1 MAYAKAL
8 FLFLLINLL
17 TVSFCDDAAVM
28 SKLLAA
34 LSPAPSGWS
43 ASKDPCTWTNVNCDK
58 STGNVLSINLNPQS
72 ISGELPS
79 ELTQLESLRSLSVQ
93 KNSLSGPLPS
103 FANMS
108 SLQEL
113 YLDSNQFSSIPQ
125 DFLLGLPNLQ
135 IFSISDNGELI
146 PWKIPSYL
154 AESTNLESFYAS
166 NASITGVIPNF
177 FDSFPNLQN
186 LRLSYNNLTG
196 SLPGS
201 FGSTF
206 IQNLWLNNQ
215 QQGLSGT
222 IHVLSSM
229 TQLSQVWL
237 QANAFTGPIPDLSK
251 CVNLFDLQLR
261 DNQLTGVVPVSI
273 TALPKLVNI
282 TLQNNYLQGPIPDF
296 GNNVKIN
303 VVGNSFCKDTPG
315 PCDPQVTALLAFA
328 GGLGYPIMLTHSW
341 EGNDAC
347 NSWKYISCD
356 EQGNVITVNLEMD
369 DFSGTISP
377 ALANLTSLRNLYLDN
392 NNLSGPIPENLNT
405 LPNLQVLDV
414 SNNHLSGLIPYFPSS
429 IKVNTDGNLFT
440 GKVVSPG
447 GGSPVLG
454 QNSDAPIPSDIPLSG
469 NSNGSSISAG
479 MIVGV
484 VISVVIVV
492 VIVFFVSYK
501 CYMKRQHKMKV
512 SVKGTAVSTEIKK
525 RDIVDCGRT
534 FHVHE
539 DGNIAI
545 PIQVLEKATNF
556 FSQENVLG
564 SGGYGVVYLGE
575 LDDGTKVAVKKMK
588 DGATL
593 TTGMNE
599 FQAEI
604 AFLTKVRHRNLVALI
619 GYCINDNNRLL
630 VYEYMPQGTLG
641 HHLFEWEKHGF
652 DPLTWKQRVTIALDV
667 ARGIEY
673 LHSLA
678 HQSFIHRDIKSSNIL
693 LCDDTRAKVAD
704 FGLVR
709 KVPND
714 KSSFET
720 RVAGTFGYLA
730 PEYATTGRA
739 TDKVDVYAFG
749 VVLME
754 IITGKKAI
762 DETLPDE
769 TCHLVTWFHKIIIR
783 KGYNLRNAIDPTL
796 DLDDQTFES
805 ISKVAELAAHCT
817 ANKYFRRPNM
827 EHVVNVLGPFAQKWK
842 PLRPEEIEE
851 KYGGLDLHMSLPL
864 AFYDSS
870 IESLPF
876 TEAQFNGNRLNQS
889 AQF

>member
-1 MAYAKAL
+1 
-8 FLFLLINLL
+8 
-17 TVSFCDDAAVM
+17 M

-43 ASKDPCTWTNVNCDK
+43 ASKDPCTWTNVNCDN
-58 STGNVLSINLNPQS
+58 STGNVVSIKLDSQS

-79 ELTQLESLRSLSVQ
+79 ELTQLASLRSLSVQ
-93 KNSLSGPLPS
+93 KNSLSGSLPS

-108 SLQEL
+108 SLEEL
-113 YLDSNQFSSIPQ
+113 YLDSNEFSSIPQ
-125 DFLLGLPNLQ
+125 DFLLALPNLRT
-135 IFSISDNGELI
+135 FSISDNGNLS
-146 PWKIPSYL
+146 PWQISSYL
-154 AESTNLESFYAS
+154 AESTNFESFYAS
-166 NASITGVIPNF
+166 NAGITGVIPDF
-177 FDSFPNLQN
+177 FDSFTNFQN

-237 QANAFTGPIPDLSK
+237 QANDFTGPIPDLSE
-251 CVNLFDLQLR
+251 CLNLFDLQLR
-261 DNQLTGVVPVSI
+261 DNQLTGFVPVSL
-273 TALPKLVNI
+273 TGLPKLVNI
-282 TLQNNYLQGPIPDF
+282 TLQNNNLQGPKPEF
-296 GNNVKIN
+296 GINVKKN
-303 VVGNSFCKDTPG
+303 LGNGFCKYTPG
-315 PCDPQVTALLAFA
+315 PCDPQVTALLAVA
-328 GGLGYPIMLTHSW
+328 GGFGYPITLAQSW
-341 EGNDAC
+341 KGNDAC
-347 NSWKYISCD
+347 NNWAFISCD
-356 EQGNVITVNLEMD
+356 AQGNVIIVNLEKQH
-369 DFSGTISP
+369 FSGTISP
-377 ALANLTSLRNLYLDN
+377 ALANLTSLRNLYLNDNNLTGPIPESLTTLPNLQVLQVSN
-392 NNLSGPIPENLNT
+392 NNLSGPIPNFQSPVNVIT
-405 LPNLQVLDV
+405 FNNSFIGIDV
-414 SNNHLSGLIPYFPSS
+414 S
-429 IKVNTDGNLFT
+429 TD
-440 GKVVSPG
+440 
-447 GGSPVLG
+447 GGSPVSG
-454 QNSDAPIPSDIPLSG
+454 QNSDAPIPSVNPLSG

-479 MIVGV
+479 IKIVVGVITVIVGV
-484 VISVVIVV
+484 V
-492 VIVFFVSYK
+492 VFFVSCK

-512 SVKGTAVSTEIKK
+512 SVKGTAVLTEIKK
-525 RDIVDCGRT
+525 LDIVNCGKT

-545 PIQVLEKATNF
+545 PIKVLEKATNF
-556 FSQENVLG
+556 FSEENVLG

-588 DGATL
+588 DGASHTK
-593 TTGMNE
+593 GMNE
-599 FQAEI
+599 FEAEI
-604 AFLTKVRHRNLVALI
+604 VFLTKVRHRNLVALI

-641 HHLFEWEKHGF
+641 HHLFDWEKHGF

-693 LCDDTRAKVAD
+693 LSNDMRAKVAD

-709 KVPND
+709 KAPND

-739 TDKVDVYAFG
+739 TNKVDVYAFG

-754 IITGKKAI
+754 IITGKKAV

-769 TCHLVTWFHKIIIR
+769 TCHLVTWFHKIIR
-783 KGYNLRNAIDPTL
+783 KGHNLKNTIDPTL

-817 ANKYFRRPNM
+817 ADKYFRRPTM
-827 EHVVNVLGPFAQKWK
+827 EHVVNVIGPFAHKWK
-842 PLRPEEIEE
+842 PLIPEEIEE
-851 KYGGLDLHMSLPL
+851 KYGGLDIHMSFPL
-864 AFYDSS
+864 AFEYSS
-870 IESLPF
+870 IESLSF
-876 TEAQFNGNRLNQS
+876 TEAKLIGHRLNQS